1 MGDVSS
7 AIHDYTQAIEIQPNL
22 AFAYGNRGNSLF
34 GLGRHQ
40 EVISDFDQAIQISPD
55 FANFYFNCALS
66 KSRLGDEAAACVDL
80 AKAASLGHRQVS
92 LANAQFC
99 Q

>member
-34 GLGRHQ
+34 GLGRYQ

-55 FANFYFNCALS
+55 FANFYFNRGLS
-66 KSRLGDEAAACVDL
+66 KSKLGDEADACVDI
-80 AKAASLGHRQVS
+80 AKAASLGHRKAS
-92 LANAQFC
+92 MANAQFC